1 MEIRPRRNNLS
12 PSFLPPQLAFCT
24 VVRPPL
30 RLATPSLL
38 SRPALALL
46 FAFRRI
52 RSLQLAPDRF
62 WKGHSF
68 DRLVCRWYG
77 TRAKIVATCGIRACQ
92 GPEPA
97 RSIVGVVFIL
107 PLEQLQNRETGRRG
121 LFRRRRIK
129 AKERDTRCLRQQTVL
144 AVLRKSEPSRVG

>member
-1 MEIRPRRNNLS
+1 MLGISHSSLRRA
-12 PSFLPPQLAFCT
+12 PTCFLH
-24 VVRPPL
+24 RPPNFD
-30 RLATPSLL
+30 AV
-38 SRPALALL
+38 AICKAEL

-107 PLEQLQNRETGRRG
+107 PLEQLQNKTGKQEEG
-121 LFRRRRIK
+121 VCSVVPPPNQSK
-129 AKERDTRCLRQQTVL
+129 GA
-144 AVLRKSEPSRVG
+144 